1 MTKCKL
7 CRIRLKLS
15 LPMMFDIDGGNF
27 TVGLGESLEEMKK
40 GCTNGQQ

>member
-1 MTKCKL
+1 MILQINTKSVL
-7 CRIRLKLS
+7 
-15 LPMMFDIDGGNF
+15 DTAY